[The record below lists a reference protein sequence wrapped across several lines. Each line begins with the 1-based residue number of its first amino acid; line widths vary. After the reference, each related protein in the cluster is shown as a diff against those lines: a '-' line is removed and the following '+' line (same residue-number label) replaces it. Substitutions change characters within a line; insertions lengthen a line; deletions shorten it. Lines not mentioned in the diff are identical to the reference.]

1 MAFQKGII
9 VTAIA
14 LGIAFTLSVPLTAS
28 AQAGGGQ
35 QPTAGQ
41 GGRGGGQQPAAPA
54 QGARGGG
61 GAGGGG
67 AQAGGGGGRGQGG
80 GRGGGAQAYTPA
92 AGARDLR
99 SVLFNWAWHLGMLRG
114 EAETDLTTSL
124 EYKGTGTMQVDGQPC
139 TLTAYRIST
148 NYQVSG
154 QRTQI
159 TCTRPNGQTYSNIEV
174 LSGAYSWNEDIP
186 GAELIKGKGKATP
199 MAAATEER
207 MIRLWASPQGAL
219 KSALAGTQDRPI
231 FSVRP
236 GTQVPADVATAGK
249 TSVVW
254 EGGKPVVSFP
264 IPGIPT
270 ATATATLDAKF
281 MAERVVVRNG
291 TNTTEFIYSDYRDW
305 NNPLHPA
312 EAFVAGRMTERRNG
326 TVVRD
331 ITTTWPDT
339 GQMYVVMP
347 VPARVHAAITP
358 TLQPPA
364 WVSSFGP
371 QVPLAGPPAP
381 APAPAAQVVTPR
393 LANGK
398 PDMTGSW
405 TTVAGYGNPPGGGN
419 RRCGPEQTRCTVPN
433 DNFVVDY
440 AWMSPSR
447 YWMGVNGPVYKPEY
461 WDKVQELDQ
470 WTNKY
475 DPIMTCQ
482 PMGIPRQ
489 GEPRR
494 IFHTVDDITMFYT
507 FSDYGGGNREYRMI
521 PTNGAEHNE
530 NQARQAT
537 YLGYGIGKWEGDT
550 LVVDSISFVDSTWFG
565 RGGLFHSGSMR
576 IVEKF
581 TRTGN
586 DILHEMTIYDPESF
600 VEPWVM
606 PARTLRLGNGNA
618 LIAERNHCEIY
629 EEESITTQ
637 LRH

>member
-1 MAFQKGII
+1 MHKAAAVNNQ
-9 VTAIA
+9 
-14 LGIAFTLSVPLTAS
+14 PLDKAV
-28 AQAGGGQ
+28 G
-35 QPTAGQ
+35 
-41 GGRGGGQQPAAPA
+41 AAVNS
-54 QGARGGG
+54 QLLDRRR
-61 GAGGGG
+61 GGG
-67 AQAGGGGGRGQGG
+67 AQAGGGGGQGGGGQGGGG
-80 GRGGGAQAYTPA
+80 GRGGGAPAYTPA

-99 SVLFNWAWHLGMLRG
+99 SVLFNWGWHLGMLRG
-114 EAETDLTTSL
+114 DQELDLVASL
-124 EYKGTGTMQVDGQPC
+124 EYQGKGTMQVDGQPC
-139 TLTAYRIST
+139 TLTKYRIST
-148 NYQVSG
+148 NYQTSG

-159 TCTRPNGQTYSNIEV
+159 TCTRTNGQTYSNIEV

-219 KSALAGTQDRPI
+219 KSALAGIQDPPM

-281 MAERVVVRNG
+281 MAERVVVRHG

-331 ITTTWPDT
+331 ITTTLTET

-347 VPARVHAAITP
+347 VPASVKAAITP

-364 WVSSFGP
+364 WVSAFGP
-371 QVPLAGPPAP
+371 RAPLAGPAAPAP
-381 APAPAAQVVTPR
+381 APAAAAQVVTPR

-405 TTVAGYGNPPGGGN
+405 TVVAGTNNPPGGGN
-419 RRCGPEQTRCTVPN
+419 RRCGPTQTRCAVPN

-440 AWMSPSR
+440 AWISPSR
-447 YWMGVNGPVYKPEY
+447 YWMGASRPR
-461 WDKVQELDQ
+461 VQTRVLGQ
-470 WTNKY
+470 ST
-475 DPIMTCQ
+475 
-482 PMGIPRQ
+482 RA
-489 GEPRR
+489 R
-494 IFHTVDDITMFYT
+494 HVDEQI
-507 FSDYGGGNREYRMI
+507 
-521 PTNGAEHNE
+521 
-530 NQARQAT
+530 
-537 YLGYGIGKWEGDT
+537 
-550 LVVDSISFVDSTWFG
+550 
-565 RGGLFHSGSMR
+565 
-576 IVEKF
+576 
-581 TRTGN
+581 
-586 DILHEMTIYDPESF
+586 
-600 VEPWVM
+600 
-606 PARTLRLGNGNA
+606 
-618 LIAERNHCEIY
+618 
-629 EEESITTQ
+629 
-637 LRH
+637 